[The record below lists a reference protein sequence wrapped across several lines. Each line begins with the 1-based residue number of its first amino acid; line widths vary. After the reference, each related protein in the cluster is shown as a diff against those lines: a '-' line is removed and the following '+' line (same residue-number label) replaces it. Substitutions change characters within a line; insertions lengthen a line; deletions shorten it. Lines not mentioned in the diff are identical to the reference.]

1 MDCYLYDWFCPGGQ
15 IGQVTGRHI
24 TGVVFCVVMVDEVG
38 SARPGKQ
45 SHLLCFSTLNLLNKI
60 IDYRAVTHKICLIF
74 RPLVFV
80 YFFVFDF
87 KNFRSFVFVFGFPS
101 CVCYICYVSR
111 YSTYKIS
118 VVMGTRHT
126 SCINRSSPSVFS
138 RVPVVLSLVLC
149 TVFC

>member
-1 MDCYLYDWFCPGGQ
+1 VDCYLYDWFCPGGQ

-87 KNFRSFVFVFGFPS
+87 KNFRSFVLVFGFP
-101 CVCYICYVSR
+101 
-111 YSTYKIS
+111 
-118 VVMGTRHT
+118 
-126 SCINRSSPSVFS
+126 
-138 RVPVVLSLVLC
+138 
-149 TVFC
+149 